1 MLQRATDA
9 NFTANL
15 NTFSLATNATSYT
28 DTPLAIQ
35 KQYYYR
41 LAASNQYGMANY
53 SATASATTGVQVP
66 GAPSGL
72 AAAPAVPGTG
82 TTSSIRLTWVDNAS
96 NETSFEIQRATNS
109 QFTTGLTTLSAATN
123 AVTFNNTALP
133 LNATYYY
140 RVRALAA
147 GGAQS
152 AWSNVAGPATTP
164 QRAGLAPTGVG
175 LTAATAGSNP
185 MTVTV
190 RWTNPTQAAGINP
203 TGITIQRATD
213 SAFTANVTTFAA
225 ASATATSYV
234 DSTVSGSTRYYY
246 RLATVNVAGNGPWST
261 SANIT
266 TPVAV
271 AGAPVAS
278 AVNTP
283 ISTNA
288 PSITVNWTATPPAGV
303 TGFVIQRA
311 RNTQFTTNMVQ
322 TSVSGAAL
330 RTFSDTGLGA
340 NTTYY
345 YRVAMVS
352 PLGNSAWSNTVTIT
366 SVGQLPGQVSGLAL
380 NGTVTTTSAP
390 IRWTAVTG
398 ATGYDIQ
405 FTAGATVL
413 ASTATGT
420 TATRTGLTRGT
431 SYSVQVRARN
441 ASGTGAWSAPITV
454 TTAP

>member
-1 MLQRATDA
+1 
-9 NFTANL
+9 
-15 NTFSLATNATSYT
+15 
-28 DTPLAIQ
+28 
-35 KQYYYR
+35 
-41 LAASNQYGMANY
+41 
-53 SATASATTGVQVP
+53 
-66 GAPSGL
+66 
-72 AAAPAVPGTG
+72 
-82 TTSSIRLTWVDNAS
+82 
-96 NETSFEIQRATNS
+96 
-109 QFTTGLTTLSAATN
+109 
-123 AVTFNNTALP
+123 
-133 LNATYYY
+133 
-140 RVRALAA
+140 
-147 GGAQS
+147 
-152 AWSNVAGPATTP
+152 
-164 QRAGLAPTGVG
+164 
-175 LTAATAGSNP
+175 

-213 SAFTANVTTFAA
+213 SAFTLNVTSFAA

-271 AGAPVAS
+271 VGAPVAS
-278 AVNTP
+278 AVNVP

-311 RNTQFTTNMVQ
+311 RNTEFTTNMVQ
-322 TSVSGAAL
+322 TIVNGAAL
-330 RTFSDTGLGA
+330 RTFTDTGLGA

-366 SVGQLPGQVSGLAL
+366 SVGQLPGQVTGLTL

-398 ATGYDIQ
+398 STSYDIR
-405 FTAGATVL
+405 FISPAGVL
-413 ASTATGT
+413 ASKSTGT
-420 TATRTGLTRGT
+420 NATRTGLTRGT
-431 SYSVQVRARN
+431 SYSVMVRARN
-441 ASGTGAWSAPITV
+441 ASGPGMWSPAITV